1 MSDYMYH
8 NIMKYVRG
16 VREVIARQKR
26 EIANLQKQI
35 ELREK
40 IDKMKEESKNDEQ

>member
-16 VREVIARQKR
+16 AREVIARQKR

-35 ELREK
+35 ELREQ